1 MPKEA
6 LSVRHWYA
14 FSVRDFY
21 SDPVVIAMTREQR
34 WRYRDSIDFSWLS
47 ETPGVGPE
55 SDWQGRMGYS
65 DDEWKSVRH
74 IFMRAFTI
82 SDGVWT
88 QKRLVREYQLAVA
101 SIDQRR
107 EAGKRGGEAR
117 WRPPSDRL
125 APAEHSPSGYMA
137 QRHIQE
143 QEPKN
148 PATSPLRSEVAPPA
162 SDPAPNPTPTPPT
175 NATSRTVANNVEAI
189 RLLAAKLAMPKA
201 QKHQPAWTA
210 PVWEWIKVHVPAD
223 KQSAMMAFAG
233 WLHKT
238 GTADPDEML
247 SLVKHAH
254 VYDPRNP
261 MAYFANTGTTRAN
274 IAMTV
279 QLDKRIIEHE
289 ELKRADRELFGVA
302 NRRA

>member
-1 MPKEA
+1 MSRDKRRPWF
-6 LSVRHWYA
+6 RMNPG
-14 FSVRDFY
+14 DFY
-21 SDPVVIAMTREQR
+21 SAPTVVVLTKDERRAYREALDLTWMTA
-34 WRYRDSIDFSWLS
+34 
-47 ETPGVGPE
+47 TPGIATPDQWRVM
-55 SDWQGRMGYS
+55 MGYS
-65 DDEWKSVRH
+65 LQEWGELEVTFAPLFVCSGESWVQKRVLSEFEHATAKSQSATESVR
-74 IFMRAFTI
+74 
-82 SDGVWT
+82 
-88 QKRLVREYQLAVA
+88 KRYERSADVPQMLDVRCKIE
-101 SIDQRR
+101 S
-107 EAGKRGGEAR
+107 
-117 WRPPSDRL
+117 
-125 APAEHSPSGYMA
+125 
-137 QRHIQE
+137 
-143 QEPKN
+143 EPN
-148 PATSPLRSEVAPPA
+148 PPATSPLRSEVAPPA
-162 SDPAPNPTPTPPT
+162 SVQAP
-175 NATSRTVANNVEAI
+175 TSGKNVALIRGLAEA
-189 RLLAAKLAMPKA
+189 LAMPKA
-201 QKHQPAWTA
+201 QKHKPAWTA